1 MTFNIFECNILHSIP
16 FILSV
21 KNHIKSLKLDN
32 KNRSIIRKKY
42 NFLFYKN
49 DFSKDLYDFLYNLKT
64 YIIINNKKYNLK
76 FFDFKKGYSYDY
88 DEFKTYEDCKNF
100 FLYIIEINDVN
111 QLRTRI
117 KGLCKEFFNKVK
129 GKSTKEKLFR
139 IKNNLEFEIIYC
151 KNCKI
156 KEAKF
161 QNRFNDFTFC
171 SHSCAQKYNETLEK
185 HKKTNLE
192 KYGVEYSFQNEEV
205 KNKIKKTNLDK
216 YGAENVSKNE
226 GIKNKIKETNLK
238 KYGVEYVFQ
247 DENVKNKIKK
257 TCIEKYGVDWNSKIH
272 LKNQDKFNKEYIK
285 NNFIKNDFL
294 MFEEMLSFYNMSYS
308 QLHKKL
314 KEWNLDNEK
323 KSSLEYEIN
332 KKYFNSLFDIND
344 RNLIK
349 PLEVDFINHK
359 NKLCIEYNGLQFH
372 SYGKTFPNNMNDFD
386 KNYHLNKTLLVE
398 EKGYQLFHI
407 FENEWLDENKRSI
420 WISIINNKLGNSNRI
435 YVRKCIVKEIDT
447 KTSKKFLDEN
457 HLQGYVNSKIKLGL
471 FYNNELVS
479 VMTFDKSRY
488 NKKYEYE
495 LLRFASLKNYSI
507 IGGASKL
514 LKYFERKYNP
524 KSLISYANRRWSKG
538 NLYEKLGFVFSRNT
552 SPNYFYYKGRT
563 LYSRIKFQ
571 KHKLKNILDNFNE
584 DKTELENMID
594 NNYRII
600 YDCGNMVF
608 LKNYN

>member
-1 MTFNIFECNILHSIP
+1 MTFNIFECFECNILHSIP

-21 KNHIKSLKLDN
+21 KNYIKSLKLDN

-49 DFSKDLYDFLYNLKT
+49 DFSKDLYDFLYNPKT

-100 FLYIIEINDVN
+100 FLYIIEINDIN
-111 QLRTRI
+111 QLRTKI

-129 GKSTKEKLFR
+129 GKTTKEKLFR

-161 QNRFNDFTFC
+161 QKRFNDFTFC

-205 KNKIKKTNLDK
+205 R
-216 YGAENVSKNE
+216 
-226 GIKNKIKETNLK
+226 NKIKETNLK
-238 KYGVEYVFQ
+238 KYGVEYSTQ
-247 DENVKNKIKK
+247 NEKVKNKIKK

-294 MFEEMLSFYNMSYS
+294 MFEEILSFYNMSYS

-332 KKYFNSLFDIND
+332 KKYFNS
-344 RNLIK
+344 
-349 PLEVDFINHK
+349 
-359 NKLCIEYNGLQFH
+359 
-372 SYGKTFPNNMNDFD
+372 
-386 KNYHLNKTLLVE
+386 
-398 EKGYQLFHI
+398 I
-407 FENEWLDENKRSI
+407 F
-420 WISIINNKLGNSNRI
+420 
-435 YVRKCIVKEIDT
+435 
-447 KTSKKFLDEN
+447 
-457 HLQGYVNSKIKLGL
+457 KIK
-471 FYNNELVS
+471 
-479 VMTFDKSRY
+479 DRK
-488 NKKYEYE
+488 
-495 LLRFASLKNYSI
+495 I
-507 IGGASKL
+507 I
-514 LKYFERKYNP
+514 
-524 KSLISYANRRWSKG
+524 
-538 NLYEKLGFVFSRNT
+538 
-552 SPNYFYYKGRT
+552 
-563 LYSRIKFQ
+563 
-571 KHKLKNILDNFNE
+571 
-584 DKTELENMID
+584 
-594 NNYRII
+594 
-600 YDCGNMVF
+600 
-608 LKNYN
+608 